1 VCFHNDKAKGIVML
15 EITNITLYKNK
26 AYLELCLDLIED
38 ACDSLDAKHYDL
50 VGSQLQDI
58 LETFDRVKL
67 KKESCLHMG
76 NVVSFGDK
84 QKIK

>member
-1 VCFHNDKAKGIVML
+1 MTEVVDIKR
-15 EITNITLYKNK
+15 YKNK

-38 ACDSLDAKHYDL
+38 ACDSLNAKHYDL

-67 KKESCLHMG
+67 KKESCIHMG